1 MNFIAENWVELAV
14 GYLVLLS
21 AIMCLFAIN
30 DPDDDKIS
38 SADSSRQGEELE
50 GNPRPWTGTAAQP
63 GQPATDEDI

>member
-14 GYLVLLS
+14 GYLVLLK

-30 DPDDDKIS
+30 EPDDDKFS
-38 SADSSRQGEELE
+38 SVAGSRQSEELE
-50 GNPRPWTGTAAQP
+50 GNPRPWTGSAAQP